1 MYTTDTAKAKTCWRC
16 RKCGFTTPL
25 GEDTCSNP
33 SCRADL
39 SLYGEPFDPAI
50 QPAPVREEPQP
61 VPSPYDTKQPSSS
74 NLWEESAAGKEP
86 KRRAEVEYRPAPK
99 VSGSAKRAL
108 KKQQQAE
115 ALAQQAAMRRSLHNR
130 GPVKTFFLSVLVILV
145 SLIAGI
151 LAGGVML
158 MSFGYWGDHFYYD
171 LGFGYN
177 SYYLPH
183 PLLWHQIIPG
193 ALLIILSAVF
203 ARLAVKEK
211 ADRKLMYATIGF
223 WAIPFVISCWRRF
236 SHNGGDSYELL
247 SVYLF
252 FLFNMEPVL
261 VGSTFAGVK
270 DLKKASSILRW
281 LGILILIVTGV
292 LAVILS
298 IDTYWGGIL

>member
-1 MYTTDTAKAKTCWRC
+1 MYTSDAKKTQTCWRC

-39 SLYGEPFDPAI
+39 SLYGETFTPTV
-50 QPAPVREEPQP
+50 QQAPVREEMKVDPPQ
-61 VPSPYDTKQPSSS
+61 YDTKHQSSS
-74 NLWEESAAGKEP
+74 NLWEESPKQKEP
-86 KRRAEVEYRPAPK
+86 KKTSETENKQAKK
-99 VSGSAKRAL
+99 VSRSEKKAL
-108 KKQQQAE
+108 RKQQAE
-115 ALAQQAAMRRSLHNR
+115 ARAQEAAARRSLYNR
-130 GPVKTFFLSVLVILV
+130 GPVKSFFLSVLVILV

-151 LAGGVML
+151 LAGGVMM
-158 MSFGYWGDHFYYD
+158 MSFTYWGDLFYYD
-171 LGFGYN
+171 YGFGYN

-193 ALLIILSAVF
+193 VLLIGLSAVF

-211 ADRKLMYATIGF
+211 ADRKLVYATIGF

-252 FLFNMEPVL
+252 FLFNLEPLL

-270 DLKKASSILRW
+270 GLKKASSILRW
-281 LGILILIVTGV
+281 IGILMLIATGV
-292 LAVILS
+292 MAVILS
-298 IDTYWGGIL
+298 IDSFWGGIL

>member
-1 MYTTDTAKAKTCWRC
+1 MYTTDTTKAKTCWRC

-115 ALAQQAAMRRSLHNR
+115 ALAQQAAMRRSLHHR
-130 GPVKTFFLSVLVILV
+130 GPVKTFFLSILVI
-145 SLIAGI
+145 AAA
-151 LAGGVML
+151 LALGVFSGAIML
-158 MSFGYWGDHFYYD
+158 FSFTEWGDLFYFTM
-171 LGFGYN
+171 GSIYN
-177 SYYLPH
+177 PD
-183 PLLWHQIIPG
+183 PLLWHQIVPG
-193 ALLIILSAVF
+193 VLLIGLSAVF

-211 ADRKLMYATIGF
+211 ADRKLVYATIGF
-223 WAIPFVISCWRRF
+223 WAVPFVISCWRGFR
-236 SHNGGDSYELL
+236 HNGGDSYELL

-252 FLFNMEPVL
+252 FLFNLEPVL

-270 DLKKASSILRW
+270 GLSKAASILRW
-281 LGILILIVTGV
+281 IGILMLIATGV
-292 LAVILS
+292 LAVILTM
-298 IDTYWGGIL
+298 DFYFRIL

>member
-1 MYTTDTAKAKTCWRC
+1 MYTTDTTKAKTCWRC

-145 SLIAGI
+145 SHLVGVFC
-151 LAGGVML
+151 GGCMM
-158 MSFGYWGDHFYYD
+158 MSFTEWGDLFYYEHSLD
-171 LGFGYN
+171 YG
-177 SYYLPH
+177 SYYIPASF
-183 PLLWHQIIPG
+183 PWHQIIPG
-193 ALLIILSAVF
+193 VLLITLSAAF
-203 ARLAVKEK
+203 ARFAVKEK
-211 ADRKLMYATIGF
+211 ADRKLMYTAIAF
-223 WAIPFVISCWRRF
+223 WTVPFGVACWRRF
-236 SHNGGDSYELL
+236 SHDGGDSYELL

-252 FLFNMEPVL
+252 FLFILEPIL
-261 VGSTFAGVK
+261 VGSAFAGVK
-270 DLKKASSILRW
+270 GLRIASSILRW
-281 LGILILIVTGV
+281 ISILMLVVTGII
-292 LAVILS
+292 AVCLS
-298 IDTYWGGIL
+298 VDTFFGGIL